1 MFGFFIGLTTLDRCT
16 HNFASFQN
24 YILFCGT
31 VWKPMRLEFTEEEQ
45 AFREEVRA
53 FLREKLP
60 ESIRDKVFNGFE
72 LTRDDHVLW
81 QRRLHERGWGGMGW
95 PKQFGGPGWNS
106 VQQYIFEE
114 ESALAGAPRLIPFG
128 TKMVGPVIMAFGNA
142 AQQQR
147 FLPPISSGAEW
158 WCQGYS
164 EPGAGSDLASLK
176 TRATLD
182 GDHYVVNG
190 QKTWNTLGQ
199 YADWIFC
206 LVRTDAQAKPQSG
219 ISFLLIDMKSPGIT
233 VRPIALLD
241 GGHEVNEV
249 WFENVRV
256 PIQNRVGDENKG
268 WTYAKFLLGHE
279 RTNIAGVGGAKRE
292 LKRLK
297 RIAASE
303 RKNGRPLIED
313 PLFAANIAQV
323 EIDLWALEITN
334 LRVLSGER
342 GARAPGPEASI
353 LKIRGTEIAQR
364 ISELLMRAVGAYALP
379 YRREAMEA
387 GWQSDPS
394 HEAVGPH
401 YAATL
406 AAAYMNL
413 RKLSIFGGTNEI
425 QKNII
430 SKMIVGL

>member
-1 MFGFFIGLTTLDRCT
+1 
-16 HNFASFQN
+16 
-24 YILFCGT
+24 
-31 VWKPMRLEFTEEEQ
+31 MRLEFTQEEQ

-60 ESIRDKVFNGFE
+60 ADIREKVLNGFE
-72 LTRDDHVLW
+72 LSRADHVLW
-81 QRRLHERGWGGMGW
+81 QRRLHDRGWGGLSW
-95 PKQFGGPGWNS
+95 PKEFGGPGWNS
-106 VQQYIFEE
+106 VQLYIFEE

-128 TKMVGPVIMAFGNA
+128 TKMVAPVIMAFGNA

-147 FLPPISSGAEW
+147 FLPKISSGEEW

-176 TRATLD
+176 TRAMLD

-206 LVRTDAQAKPQSG
+206 LVRTDSQAKPQSG
-219 ISFLLIDMKSPGIT
+219 ISFLLIDMRSPGIT
-233 VRPIALLD
+233 VRPITLLD
-241 GGHEVNEV
+241 GSHEVNEI
-249 WFENVRV
+249 WFEDVRV

-279 RTNIAGVGGAKRE
+279 RTNIAGVGGSKRE
-292 LKRLK
+292 LARLK
-297 RIAASE
+297 RIAAQE

-313 PLFAANIAQV
+313 PLFAAHIAQV

-334 LRVLSGER
+334 LRVLSAGR
-342 GARAPGPEASI
+342 GSRAPGPEASI
-353 LKIRGTEIAQR
+353 LKIRGTEIGQR
-364 ISELLMRAVGAYALP
+364 ISELMMRAVGPYALP
-379 YRREAMEA
+379 FSRPA
-387 GWQSDPS
+387 
-394 HEAVGPH
+394 HEPPGPR
-401 YAATL
+401 YASTL

-430 SKMIVGL
+430 SKMMMGL

>member
-1 MFGFFIGLTTLDRCT
+1 
-16 HNFASFQN
+16 
-24 YILFCGT
+24 
-31 VWKPMRLEFTEEEQ
+31 
-45 AFREEVRA
+45 
-53 FLREKLP
+53 
-60 ESIRDKVFNGFE
+60 
-72 LTRDDHVLW
+72 
-81 QRRLHERGWGGMGW
+81 
-95 PKQFGGPGWNS
+95 
-106 VQQYIFEE
+106 
-114 ESALAGAPRLIPFG
+114 
-128 TKMVGPVIMAFGNA
+128 MVAPVIMAFGSA

-147 FLPPISSGAEW
+147 FLPKISAGEEW

-176 TRATLD
+176 TRGVRD

-206 LVRTDAQAKPQSG
+206 LVRTDSQAKQQSG
-219 ISFLLIDMKSPGIT
+219 ITFLLIDMKSPGIT
-233 VRPIALLD
+233 VRPIMLLD

-256 PIQNRVGDENKG
+256 PVENRIGEENRG

-279 RTNIAGVGGAKRE
+279 RTNIAGIGIGKRE

-297 RIAASE
+297 GIAARE
-303 RKNGRPLIED
+303 RQHGRPLIED
-313 PLFAANIAQV
+313 PLFAAQVAQI

-334 LRVLSGER
+334 LRVLSAER
-342 GARAPGPEASI
+342 KSPAAGPEASI
-353 LKIRGTEIAQR
+353 LKIRGTEIHQS
-364 ISELLMRAVGAYALP
+364 ISELMMRAVGPYALP
-379 YRREAMEA
+379 FRREAMEA
-387 GWQSDPS
+387 GWQFDPTR
-394 HEAVGPH
+394 EPPGPR
-401 YAATL
+401 YASTL
-406 AAAYMNL
+406 AAAYFNQ